1 MYVNYKTIVMKKQ
14 VYSPPLCEE
23 VLMRYEGAF
32 CASKPEA
39 IDDGFDPY
47 TIEDE
52 EENVTWIF

>member
-32 CASKPEA
+32 CASDPKA
-39 IDDGFDPY
+39 IDGGFDSY
-47 TIEDE
+47 TIDFED
-52 EENVTWIF
+52 VTWIF